1 MKRTR
6 IYVYTKQ
13 IDSNYTAH
21 KGYIPIPS
29 NVRNIKSICP
39 VLHNADGYI
48 SLLKEM
54 DEEQILNEMRI
65 EDENPHINTRKVD
78 VSVSPDNSDI
88 KFVLRLTKIH
98 RTKRLKSVAISPKFE
113 GTMSGGYTYEYYRYK
128 NLTHEGFDTTTD
140 EYKGLEFT
148 MSQNGNVFRLVY
160 PPDAQPINGYDT
172 TCTLKII
179 IEYEEDIENA

>member
-6 IYVYTKQ
+6 IYVYTKP

-78 VSVSPDNSDI
+78 VSVTPDNSDI
-88 KFVLRLTKIH
+88 KYVLRLTKIH
-98 RTKRLKSVAISPKFE
+98 RTKRLKSVAKSPKFE
-113 GTMSGGYTYEYYRYK
+113 QTISGGFTFLVYKYEDD
-128 NLTHEGFDTTTD
+128 EGHSITSE
-140 EYKGLEFT
+140 EYKGLEYT
-148 MSQNGNVFRLVY
+148 LGDNTYHLVY
-160 PPDAQPINGYDT
+160 PTDAQPINGYDT

>member
-6 IYVYTKQ
+6 IYVYTKP

-88 KFVLRLTKIH
+88 
-98 RTKRLKSVAISPKFE
+98 
-113 GTMSGGYTYEYYRYK
+113 
-128 NLTHEGFDTTTD
+128 
-140 EYKGLEFT
+140 
-148 MSQNGNVFRLVY
+148 
-160 PPDAQPINGYDT
+160 
-172 TCTLKII
+172 
-179 IEYEEDIENA
+179 

>member
-21 KGYIPIPS
+21 KGYIPIPA

-113 GTMSGGYTYEYYRYK
+113 REIVGGFTQIAYHYVDPTDETRVISV
-128 NLTHEGFDTTTD
+128 D
-140 EYKGLEFT
+140 EYKGLEYT
-148 MSQNGNVFRLVY
+148 AADGDVFRLVY

>member
-6 IYVYTKQ
+6 IYVYTKP

-113 GTMSGGYTYEYYRYK
+113 ETISGGFTFDVYHYED
-128 NLTHEGFDTTTD
+128 NDGHIISTE
-140 EYKGLEFT
+140 EYKGLEYT
-148 MSQNGNVFRLVY
+148 MVADGDVFRLVY

>member
-6 IYVYTKQ
+6 IHVFHTA
-13 IDSNYTAH
+13 IDSNYAAH

-39 VLHNADGYI
+39 VLRNAEGYI

-65 EDENPHINTRKVD
+65 EDSVQHINTRKVD
-78 VSVSPDNSDI
+78 VDVTPGSSDF
-88 KFVLRLTKIH
+88 KYVLRLTKIIND
-98 RTKRLKSVAISPKFE
+98 KRITGKRRSAKE
-113 GTMSGGYTYEYYRYK
+113 EHNGSGGLTFYRYHYVADDGYIY
-128 NLTHEGFDTTTD
+128 TEDYRGTEFTTD
-140 EYKGLEFT
+140 SGSHY
-148 MSQNGNVFRLVY
+148 RLVF
-160 PPDAQPINGYDT
+160 PDDAPIYNIYDT

-179 IEYEEDIENA
+179 IEYEEDYDDVQP

>member
-98 RTKRLKSVAISPKFE
+98 LTKRLKSVAISPKFE
-113 GTMSGGYTYEYYRYK
+113 REIPGGYKSDVYFYK
-128 NLTHEGFDTTTD
+128 NTTDEGFDFETK
-140 EYKGLEFT
+140 EYLGLEYI
-148 MSQNGNVFRLVY
+148 SPNDGDVFRLVY